1 LYPYEVAR
9 RNGEKGQG
17 YTMPRRGKKYKNST
31 EGLDTAK
38 VYELEEG
45 LEMSLKAKYTNF
57 DESVDIAVKLGV
69 DPRHADQM
77 VRSSVMLPHGTGKE
91 VRVLVFAKGEKET
104 EAKDAGAD
112 FAGSDELI
120 KKIKEGWFEFDK
132 TVATPDMMGEVGKIG
147 RMLGPRN
154 LMPNAKLGTV
164 TFDVERVVKEIKM
177 GKVDFRVDKA
187 GIVHA
192 AVGKAS
198 FGKEKLADNIVAF
211 IDKIIQLKPS
221 SSKGIYMR
229 GISVSTTMGPGFK
242 VDPLQIRSLIK
253 KAE

>member
-1 LYPYEVAR
+1 
-9 RNGEKGQG
+9 
-17 YTMPRRGKKYKNST
+17 MPKRGKKYRKSV
-31 EGLDTAK
+31 EGLDSTRL
-38 VYELEEG
+38 YELDEG
-45 LEMSLKAKYTNF
+45 LEMVLKAKYTNF

-104 EAKDAGAD
+104 EATEAGAD
-112 FAGSDELI
+112 YVGSDELI
-120 KKIKEGWFEFDK
+120 DRIKGGWFEFDK
-132 TVATPDMMGEVGKIG
+132 TIATPDMMGEVGKIG
-147 RMLGPRN
+147 RILGPRN

-164 TFDVERVVKEIKM
+164 TFDVGRVVGEIKK

-192 AVGKAS
+192 ALGKAS
-198 FGKEKLADNIVAF
+198 FGREKLADNITAF

-229 GISVSTTMGPGFK
+229 GISVSTTMGPGLK
-242 VDPLQIRSLIK
+242 IDPLQVRSLIK
-253 KAE
+253 KS